1 MWELALPLAAAGSGA
16 AWAQVAA
23 WRAGERSV
31 SLALR
36 SLIGGGAAFGLA
48 LVAYEVSG
56 RLGLDITW
64 ERMARGDAT
73 ALAIA
78 TAAALIEEGAKLTGM
93 LLAIESRVRTRTALA
108 VAVGVAAGFAALEAT
123 VVLQGDL
130 SGIAFARAVLAPV
143 AHSLIAVPLAF
154 GTAEWYRQPGSI
166 RPLVQALLASA
177 AIHAAGNLSLAISWI
192 GHAGYALSLAAPAI
206 IVFVRARRALRAPP
220 RAPVATRAPQME
232 RVRLVGGP

>member
-16 AWAQVAA
+16 AWAQLAA

-31 SLALR
+31 SLPLR
-36 SLIGGGAAFGLA
+36 SLLGGAAAFGLA
-48 LVAYEVSG
+48 LVAYEVAA

-64 ERMARGDAT
+64 ERMARGDTT
-73 ALAIA
+73 AFGVA
-78 TAAALIEEGAKLTGM
+78 TAAALIEEGAKLTGI
-93 LLAIESRVRTRTALA
+93 LLAIETRVRTRTAFA
-108 VAVGVAAGFAALEAT
+108 VAIGVAAGFSALEAI

-154 GTAEWYRQPGSI
+154 GAAEWYRQPGSV

-192 GHAGYALSLAAPAI
+192 GNAGYALSLAAPAI
-206 IVFVRARRALRAPP
+206 LVFVRARHALRPAAPE
-220 RAPVATRAPQME
+220 PVALPAPQIE